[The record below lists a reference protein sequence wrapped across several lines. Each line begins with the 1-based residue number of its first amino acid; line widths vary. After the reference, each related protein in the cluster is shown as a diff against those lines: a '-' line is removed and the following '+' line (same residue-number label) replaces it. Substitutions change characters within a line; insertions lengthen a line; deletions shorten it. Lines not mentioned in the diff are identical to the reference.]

1 MAIKLLGVGI
11 KGYFK
16 DAFNSFDSVV
26 VLTSLIDL
34 LASIIIDTK
43 KGGALNAFRTFR
55 LLRIFKLAKSWKRFY
70 DLLVKMGETLKDVSV
85 FSVLLYL
92 FIFIYTL
99 IGMELFAFKAKY
111 D

>member
-43 KGGALNAFRTFR
+43 K
-55 LLRIFKLAKSWKRFY
+55 
-70 DLLVKMGETLKDVSV
+70 E
-85 FSVLLYL
+85 VL
-92 FIFIYTL
+92 
-99 IGMELFAFKAKY
+99 
-111 D
+111 